1 MKLLFLLLVLTACVP
16 RVSIPTDEVRAMC
29 KQIVEVY
36 PEATLQDVYKTCYQD
51 FFGAEH
57 LMQDTAAARKYLQY
71 ELSELRNEGVNEL
84 VMPMREPTGF
94 RHRFERIN
102 LALVIN
108 GTMNEEALLQ
118 MFVEA
123 AGTDNALHDRWA
135 DEWSEIERVAL
146 EVQPAWQNE
155 ELQNT
160 LQRLTTEPCGIASPL
175 GMHTNLITEL
185 YDYETLL
192 TFRSFAPL
200 DAARLQQPPI

>member
-1 MKLLFLLLVLTACVP
+1 MKLLFFLILVLTACVP

-57 LMQDTAAARKYLQY
+57 IMQDTAAARKYLQY

-94 RHRFERIN
+94 RHRFKRIN

-108 GTMNEEALLQ
+108 GTMSEEALLQ

-123 AGTDNALHDRWA
+123 AGTDNALHNRWA

-146 EVQPAWQNE
+146 EVQPEWQDS
-155 ELQNT
+155 ELQKSLHEAAANNRAVRHSESFRNAYKPHYRII
-160 LQRLTTEPCGIASPL
+160 RL
-175 GMHTNLITEL
+175 
-185 YDYETLL
+185 
-192 TFRSFAPL
+192 
-200 DAARLQQPPI
+200 